1 VELRIIAVPYDT
13 AIRDWR
19 MGAGPDRLLECGLE
33 DHLQGA
39 GHRVTVE
46 RIELPH
52 DEPTAEISTAF
63 DLAARL
69 RDRVRAAR
77 SAGELP
83 IVLAG
88 NCGTALGTLAALAEA
103 EPGVVWL
110 DAHGDLNTPE
120 TTGSGFMDGMALA
133 TATGRC
139 WKRLAAAIPGFRPM
153 PDDRV
158 VLLGARN
165 LDVAEAE
172 VIGASAITHVQP
184 ARVDDGL
191 SSALDTLRQRTTTVY
206 LHIDLDVLDPSV
218 ARANTY
224 AAEGGLSLAQAE
236 AVVHAVGTRFELG
249 AIALTAYDPSC
260 DPDGRVPHAAF
271 ALLDA
276 ALQTGRGRQSLL
288 TRNPVSS

>member
-1 VELRIIAVPYDT
+1 MDLRIIAVPYDT

-19 MGAGPDRLLECGLE
+19 MGAGPDRLLDHGLE
-33 DHLQGA
+33 DHLRAA
-39 GHRVTVE
+39 GHRVAIE
-46 RIELPH
+46 RIELPP
-52 DEPTAEISTAF
+52 DEPTSEISTGF
-63 DLAARL
+63 ELAACL
-69 RDRVRAAR
+69 RDRVHAAR

-88 NCGTALGTLAALAEA
+88 NCGTALGTLAALADA

-120 TTGSGFMDGMALA
+120 TTGSGFLDGMALA

-139 WKRLAAAIPGFRPM
+139 WTRLASTIPGFRPI
-153 PDDRV
+153 PDERV
-158 VLLGARN
+158 VLIGARD
-165 LDVAEAE
+165 LDEGEWE
-172 VIGASAITHVQP
+172 VLVASAITHLP
-184 ARVDDGL
+184 PNRDEGGL

-206 LHIDLDVLDPSV
+206 LHVDLDVLDPSV

-224 AAEGGLSLAQAE
+224 AAEGGLSLEQAE
-236 AVVHAVGTRFELG
+236 SVVHAVATRFELG

-260 DPDGRVPHAAF
+260 DLEGRIPRAAF

-276 ALQTGRGRQSLL
+276 L
-288 TRNPVSS
+288 TRSTLSS

>member
-1 VELRIIAVPYDT
+1 VDLRIIAVPYDT

-19 MGAGPDRLLECGLE
+19 MGAGPDRLLDCGLE
-33 DHLQGA
+33 NHLRAA
-39 GHRVTVE
+39 GHRVTIE
-46 RIELPH
+46 HIELPP
-52 DEPTAEISTAF
+52 DEPTSEISTAF
-63 DLAARL
+63 ELAARL
-69 RDRVRAAR
+69 RDRVHAAR

-83 IVLAG
+83 IVLSG
-88 NCGTALGTLAALAEA
+88 NCGTALGTLAALADA

-120 TTGSGFMDGMALA
+120 TTGSGFLDGMSLA

-139 WKRLAAAIPGFRPM
+139 WARLASAIPGFRPI

-158 VLLGARN
+158 VLIGARD
-165 LDVAEAE
+165 LDEGETE
-172 VIGASAITHVQP
+172 VIGASAITHLSPRQ
-184 ARVDDGL
+184 VDEGL
-191 SSALDTLRQRTTTVY
+191 SSALDSLRQRTPTIY

-224 AAEGGLSLAQAE
+224 AAEGGLSLAQVE
-236 AVVHAVGTRFELG
+236 AVVQAVAARFDLG

-260 DPDGRVPHAAF
+260 DPGRGVPRAAF

-276 ALQTGRGRQSLL
+276 LWPSQS
-288 TRNPVSS
+288 RS